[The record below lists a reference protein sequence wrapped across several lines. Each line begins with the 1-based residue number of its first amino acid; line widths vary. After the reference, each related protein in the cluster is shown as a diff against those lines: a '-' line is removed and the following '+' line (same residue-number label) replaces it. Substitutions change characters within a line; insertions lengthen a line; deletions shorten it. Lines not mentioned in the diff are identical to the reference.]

1 MTAIAV
7 SIANLAVA
15 VQVGA
20 IIFHSAVVAPTVF
33 RQLNEASARGFLRT
47 IFPRFYWLGLY
58 CGIVATIALGVA
70 ALGAGSVLLQ
80 ACLGAT
86 IVMIIL
92 EVASL
97 RLTPVIN
104 AARDAGEAGRTRFS
118 RLHRLSVILTL
129 VVLLLGVAVLL
140 TLPSSI

>member
-1 MTAIAV
+1 MTSLAL

-20 IIFHSAVVAPTVF
+20 IVFHSAVVAPTVF
-33 RQLNEASARGFLRT
+33 RQLDEAPARRFLRT

-70 ALGAGSVLLQ
+70 GLGAGSALLQ
-80 ACLGAT
+80 GCLGAAILMT
-86 IVMIIL
+86 IL

-104 AARDAGEAGRTRFS
+104 AARDAGEAGQTRFD

-140 TLPSSI
+140 ALPSSI

>member
-7 SIANLAVA
+7 SVANLAVA

-20 IIFHSAVVAPTVF
+20 IVFHSAVVAPTVF
-33 RQLNEASARGFLRT
+33 RQLDEASARRFLRT

-70 ALGAGSVLLQ
+70 ALTAGSVLLQ
-80 ACLGAT
+80 ACLAAA
-86 IVMIIL
+86 IVMTIL

-104 AARDAGEAGRTRFS
+104 AARDAGAAERARFA
-118 RLHRLSVILTL
+118 RLHRLSVVLTL

-140 TLPSSI
+140 ALPTSI